1 MELNNFEQQA
11 KEKLSNR
18 EIAPSAQ
25 AWDRLDAMLSVQEK
39 PKKKINWWY
48 VAASVTGLL
57 LIGTLFFNTS
67 KESNVIAP
75 SQEIVVTS
83 AEDKDSVTTQPSI
96 EPTNEI
102 IVQPKSVVATNVSKV
117 TNNAI
122 STTKTNHQE
131 LSINNQITTINNQ
144 ISTTTENNTTHQV
157 IAAIDENVQ
166 VVPTVIQKKQKIQVN
181 PSTLL
186 SQVDGEL
193 ELSFREKV
201 IAKVNKNYQTVKV
214 ALANRNNQ
222 E

>member
-1 MELNNFEQQA
+1 MERNNFEQQA

-39 PKKKINWWY
+39 PKKKMTWWY

-57 LIGTLFFNTS
+57 LVGTLFFNTS
-67 KESNVIAP
+67 EESNVIAP

-83 AEDKDSVTTQPSI
+83 TEDKDSVTTQPSI

-102 IVQPKSVVATNVSKV
+102 SVQPKSAVATNVSKV

-144 ISTTTENNTTHQV
+144 ISATTENNATHQA
-157 IAAIDENVQ
+157 IAAIEENVQ

>member
-18 EIAPSAQ
+18 EITPSAQ
-25 AWDRLDAMLSVQEK
+25 AWDRLDAMLSIQEK

-57 LIGTLFFNTS
+57 LVGTLFFNTS
-67 KESNVIAP
+67 EESNVIAP
-75 SQEIVVTS
+75 SQEIVLTS

-102 IVQPKSVVATNVSKV
+102 SVQPKSAVATNVSKI

-122 STTKTNHQE
+122 SATKTNHQE

-144 ISTTTENNTTHQV
+144 ISTTTENNTTHQA

-166 VVPTVIQKKQKIQVN
+166 IVPTVIQKKQKIQVD
-181 PSTLL
+181 PSSLL

-214 ALANRNNQ
+214 ALVNRNNQ

>member
-1 MELNNFEQQA
+1 MERNNFEQQA

-25 AWDRLDAMLSVQEK
+25 AWDRLDAMLSIQEK

-67 KESNVIAP
+67 KESNVITP
-75 SQEIVVTS
+75 SQETVVTS
-83 AEDKDSVTTQPSI
+83 AEDKDSVTTQPTI
-96 EPTNEI
+96 KPVNEI
-102 IVQPKSVVATNVSKV
+102 SVQPKSAVATNVSKV
-117 TNNAI
+117 TNNPI
-122 STTKTNHQE
+122 KTSKANQQE
-131 LSINNQITTINNQ
+131 LSINNPITTTNNQ
-144 ISTTTENNTTHQV
+144 ITTTTENTATNQAIV
-157 IAAIDENVQ
+157 AIDESVQ
-166 VVPTVIQKKQKIQVN
+166 VVPTVIQKKQKIQVD
-181 PSTLL
+181 PSALL

>member
-1 MELNNFEQQA
+1 MERNNFEQQA

-18 EIAPSAQ
+18 EITPSAQ
-25 AWDRLDAMLSVQEK
+25 AWDRLDAMLSIQEK

-57 LIGTLFFNTS
+57 LVGTLFFNTS
-67 KESNVIAP
+67 KESNVIMP

-83 AEDKDSVTTQPSI
+83 TEDKDSVTTQPSI

-102 IVQPKSVVATNVSKV
+102 SVQPKSAVATNVSKV
-117 TNNAI
+117 TNNQM

-131 LSINNQITTINNQ
+131 LSNNNQITTISNQ
-144 ISTTTENNTTHQV
+144 IITTAETKTTHQA

-166 VVPTVIQKKQKIQVN
+166 AVPAVIQKKQKIQVDA
-181 PSTLL
+181 STLL

>member
-1 MELNNFEQQA
+1 MEQNNFEQQA

-18 EIAPSAQ
+18 EIAPSVQ
-25 AWDRLDAMLSVQEK
+25 AWDRLDAMLSIQEK

-57 LIGTLFFNTS
+57 LVGTLFFNTS
-67 KESNVIAP
+67 KESNIITP

-83 AEDKDSVTTQPSI
+83 TEDKDSVTSPPSI
-96 EPTNEI
+96 ESTNEI
-102 IVQPKSVVATNVSKV
+102 SVQPKSSVATNVSKI

-122 STTKTNHQE
+122 STTKTNYQE
-131 LSINNQITTINNQ
+131 LSINNQITTISNQ
-144 ISTTTENNTTHQV
+144 ITTTAETKTTYQA
-157 IAAIDENVQ
+157 IAAIDENIQ
-166 VVPTVIQKKQKIQVN
+166 VVPTVIQKKQKIQVDA
-181 PSTLL
+181 STLL

>member
-1 MELNNFEQQA
+1 MELNNFEQQV

-18 EIAPSAQ
+18 EITPSAQ
-25 AWDRLDAMLSVQEK
+25 AWGRLDAMLSVQEK
-39 PKKKINWWY
+39 PKKKMTWWY

-57 LIGTLFFNTS
+57 LVGMLFFNTS
-67 KESNVIAP
+67 KESNVITP

-83 AEDKDSVTTQPSI
+83 TEDKDSVTTQPSI
-96 EPTNEI
+96 EPTNE
-102 IVQPKSVVATNVSKV
+102 VSVEPKSVLATNEPKV
-117 TNNAI
+117 INNSI
-122 STTKTNHQE
+122 RTTKTNRQE
-131 LSINNQITTINNQ
+131 LSINNQITTTNNQ
-144 ISTTTENNTTHQV
+144 MSTTIEKSTEHQA
-157 IAAIDENVQ
+157 IAAIDEKVQ
-166 VVPTVIQKKQKIQVN
+166 VAPTVVPKKQKIQVD

>member
-18 EIAPSAQ
+18 EIAPSAH

-39 PKKKINWWY
+39 PKKKMTWWY

-57 LIGTLFFNTS
+57 LVGTLLFNTS
-67 KESNVIAP
+67 KESNVIIT

-83 AEDKDSVTTQPSI
+83 TEDKDSVTTQPSI
-96 EPTNEI
+96 EPTNEVS
-102 IVQPKSVVATNVSKV
+102 VQPKSVLATNVSKV
-117 TNNAI
+117 TNNQI
-122 STTKTNHQE
+122 TTTKNTHQE
-131 LSINNQITTINNQ
+131 LSINNQITTTNNQ
-144 ISTTTENNTTHQV
+144 ITTTIEKNTEHQA
-157 IAAIDENVQ
+157 IAAIDENVP
-166 VVPTVIQKKQKIQVN
+166 VVAAGIQKKQKIQVD
-181 PSTLL
+181 PSSLL

>member
-25 AWDRLDAMLSVQEK
+25 AWDRLDAMLSIQEK
-39 PKKKINWWY
+39 PKKKMTWWY

-57 LIGTLFFNTS
+57 LVGTLFFNTS
-67 KESNVIAP
+67 KESNVITP
-75 SQEIVVTS
+75 TQEIVLTS
-83 AEDKDSVTTQPSI
+83 TENKDSVTTQPSI
-96 EPTNEI
+96 EPTNEVS
-102 IVQPKSVVATNVSKV
+102 VQPKSVLATNVSKV
-117 TNNAI
+117 ANNQNTN
-122 STTKTNHQE
+122 TKNTHQE
-131 LSINNQITTINNQ
+131 LSINNQITTTNNQ
-144 ISTTTENNTTHQV
+144 MSTTIEKSTEHQA
-157 IAAIDENVQ
+157 IAAIDEKVQ
-166 VVPTVIQKKQKIQVN
+166 VAPTVLPKKQKIQVD

-214 ALANRNNQ
+214 ALTNRNNQ

>member
-1 MELNNFEQQA
+1 MERNNFEQQA

-25 AWDRLDAMLSVQEK
+25 AWDRLDAMLSIQEK

-57 LIGTLFFNTS
+57 LVGTLFFTTS
-67 KESNVIAP
+67 KESNIITP

-83 AEDKDSVTTQPSI
+83 TENNDSVTTQPSI
-96 EPTNEI
+96 EPTNEVS
-102 IVQPKSVVATNVSKV
+102 VQPKSAIVTNISKV
-117 TNNAI
+117 TNNQI
-122 STTKTNHQE
+122 TTTKNTHQG
-131 LSINNQITTINNQ
+131 LSNNNQITTISNQ
-144 ISTTTENNTTHQV
+144 ITTIAETKTTHQT

-166 VVPTVIQKKQKIQVN
+166 AVPAVIQKKQKIQVDA
-181 PSTLL
+181 STLL

>member
-25 AWDRLDAMLSVQEK
+25 AWDRLDAMLSIQEK

-48 VAASVTGLL
+48 VAASFMGFLL
-57 LIGTLFFNTS
+57 VGTLFFNQS
-67 KESNVIAP
+67 KENSTIVP
-75 SQEIVVTS
+75 SQETVVTS

-96 EPTNEI
+96 KTVNEI
-102 IVQPKSVVATNVSKV
+102 SVQPKSAVETNVSKV
-117 TNNAI
+117 TNNPI
-122 STTKTNHQE
+122 KTTKTNQQE
-131 LSINNQITTINNQ
+131 LSINNPITTINNQITTI
-144 ISTTTENNTTHQV
+144 TENNTTHQAIV
-157 IAAIDENVQ
+157 AIDESVQ
-166 VVPTVIQKKQKIQVN
+166 VVPTVIQKKQKIQVD
-181 PSTLL
+181 PSALL

>member
-25 AWDRLDAMLSVQEK
+25 AWGRLDAMLSVQEK
-39 PKKKINWWY
+39 PKKKMTWWY
-48 VAASVTGLL
+48 VAASVMGLL
-57 LIGTLFFNTS
+57 LVGTLLFNTS
-67 KESNVIAP
+67 KESNVITP

-83 AEDKDSVTTQPSI
+83 TEDKDSVTTQPSI

-102 IVQPKSVVATNVSKV
+102 SVQPKSVVATNESKV
-117 TNNAI
+117 NNNPI

-131 LSINNQITTINNQ
+131 LSVNNQITTTNNQ
-144 ISTTTENNTTHQV
+144 ITTTTENNTTHQA

-166 VVPTVIQKKQKIQVN
+166 VVPTVIQKKQKIQVD
-181 PSTLL
+181 PSSLL

>member
-1 MELNNFEQQA
+1 MERNNFEQQA

-25 AWDRLDAMLSVQEK
+25 AWDRLDAMLSIQEK

-57 LIGTLFFNTS
+57 LVGTFFLNTS
-67 KESNVIAP
+67 KESNIITP

-83 AEDKDSVTTQPSI
+83 TENNDSVTTQPSI
-96 EPTNEI
+96 EPTNEVS
-102 IVQPKSVVATNVSKV
+102 VQPKSAVVTNVSKV
-117 TNNAI
+117 TNNQI

-131 LSINNQITTINNQ
+131 LSNNNQITTISNQ
-144 ISTTTENNTTHQV
+144 IITTAETNTTHQA

-166 VVPTVIQKKQKIQVN
+166 AVPAVIQKKQKIQVDA
-181 PSTLL
+181 STLL

>member
-1 MELNNFEQQA
+1 MELNNFEQQV

-18 EIAPSAQ
+18 EITPSAQ
-25 AWDRLDAMLSVQEK
+25 AWGRLDAMLSVQEK
-39 PKKKINWWY
+39 PKKKMTWWY

-57 LIGTLFFNTS
+57 LVGTFFFNTS
-67 KESNVIAP
+67 KESNVITP

-83 AEDKDSVTTQPSI
+83 TEDKDSVTTQPSI
-96 EPTNEI
+96 EATNEVS
-102 IVQPKSVVATNVSKV
+102 VQPKSDLATNDSKV
-117 TNNAI
+117 TNNSI
-122 STTKTNHQE
+122 RTTKTNHQE
-131 LSINNQITTINNQ
+131 LSINNQITTTNNQ
-144 ISTTTENNTTHQV
+144 ISTTIEKNIEHQA
-157 IAAIDENVQ
+157 IAVIDENVP
-166 VVPTVIQKKQKIQVN
+166 VVATGIQKKQKIQVD

>member
-1 MELNNFEQQA
+1 MERNNFEQQA
-11 KEKLSNR
+11 KEELSNR

-25 AWDRLDAMLSVQEK
+25 AWDRLDAMLSIQEK

-57 LIGTLFFNTS
+57 LVGTFFLNTS
-67 KESNVIAP
+67 KESNIITP

-83 AEDKDSVTTQPSI
+83 TENNDSVTIQPSI
-96 EPTNEI
+96 EPTNEVS
-102 IVQPKSVVATNVSKV
+102 VQPKSAVVTNVSKV
-117 TNNAI
+117 TNNQM

-131 LSINNQITTINNQ
+131 LSNNNQITTISNQ
-144 ISTTTENNTTHQV
+144 IITTAETKTTHQA

-166 VVPTVIQKKQKIQVN
+166 VLPAVIQKKQKIQVDA
-181 PSTLL
+181 STLL

>member
-1 MELNNFEQQA
+1 MELNNFEQQV

-18 EIAPSAQ
+18 EITPSAQ
-25 AWDRLDAMLSVQEK
+25 AWGRLDAMLSVQEK
-39 PKKKINWWY
+39 PKKKMTWWY

-57 LIGTLFFNTS
+57 LVGTLFFNTS
-67 KESNVIAP
+67 KESNVITP

-83 AEDKDSVTTQPSI
+83 TEDKDSVTLKPSI
-96 EPTNEI
+96 EPTNEVS
-102 IVQPKSVVATNVSKV
+102 VQPKSVLATNVSKV
-117 TNNAI
+117 ANNQNTN
-122 STTKTNHQE
+122 TKNTHQE
-131 LSINNQITTINNQ
+131 LSINNQITTTNNQ
-144 ISTTTENNTTHQV
+144 TSTTIEKSTEHQA
-157 IAAIDENVQ
+157 IAAIDEKVQ
-166 VVPTVIQKKQKIQVN
+166 VAPTVVPKKQKIQVD